1 MDRQNPQVCDGKK
14 ERRLTARGLV
24 LPHPGLD
31 HVGLDGTAGTR
42 LVVVGDGA
50 ASPALLVQVGVGRLG
65 ALGPLAG
72 AGQGVG
78 PHLSVGGRNRMA
90 REIRISSKSTFC
102 SYVFGTNVAYCPNF
116 F

>member
-1 MDRQNPQVCDGKK
+1 M
-14 ERRLTARGLV
+14 

-31 HVGLDGTAGTR
+31 HVGLDGTAGAR

-90 REIRISSKSTFC
+90 REIRISSKSTFK
-102 SYVFGTNVAYCPNF
+102 STSLAQTLHIAPIF
-116 F
+116 FNLPS